1 MASDAGVQREA
12 LSSAPP
18 AATPWLEPALGL
30 HVSQESLPATPHSE
44 LEELSAVST
53 PKSNVSAGVV
63 PSRVSKASISAG
75 PARTGVQLFTDFDE
89 QLFDTSLYEFEDEN
103 EAETQLLVP
112 HATYQPQDHGK
123 GELSLAGRFSFV
135 QTDAFLLLSGLVV
148 IANITSLFM
157 EITGDGSADE
167 TRILCV
173 ADQVCLVFYIVEVL
187 LRLMHFRHFFF
198 VHASD
203 GGWNIFDLAIVCLG
217 VFDQWVSPL
226 ITHEAHASKN
236 GFGKHLAFWLPLLRF
251 IRVLRFLRLLKLI
264 GVLLRS
270 DLRWTESVWFA
281 SLVSVVIG
289 LSVILIGL
297 ETDIHSRLWE
307 PVNNMILLFFVFEL
321 AVNWRKSG
329 CLGFF
334 TCEDY
339 VWNCLDLLI
348 VALGI
353 FDQWALK
360 LWMGLVYGRQHSH
373 ELGDSLMVFRL
384 LRMLRILRV
393 LRLVKAVQP
402 LYILALGIVEAVQ
415 SMFWVLLLTLV
426 ALYCSGIMITR
437 CVGQGACL
445 GKEGDLVPQATRD
458 KFKSVADSM
467 FTLFVLMNGED
478 WVSAMPLLDMYPFIK
493 FTFVIFIII
502 STWALLSVM
511 TGVVS
516 DNMIF
521 AREAQTQKDDAQ
533 QGARRGKVEQAL
545 KELFVASG
553 SPMGTGRVSQS
564 DFLALLEVPFY
575 SKKLLE
581 TLPLVP
587 KKDLVDMF
595 TWLEKDGNDGK
606 VGFQEVLRGLVT
618 LLDPISSKTL
628 LQVDSELKYRFKNLR
643 EKAMEIDKEVK
654 ELSQRNENGHAAIL
668 SLIEELYAVS
678 GAKPSSALPSP
689 DAHSERTRS
698 SSPTPD
704 AQPTPAQSPV
714 DSGAMTPLSDFG
726 YL

>member
-1 MASDAGVQREA
+1 MASEGGTRKG
-12 LSSAPP
+12 SAPDSP
-18 AATPWLEPALGL
+18 LVARTLTPWPEP
-30 HVSQESLPATPHSE
+30 SESSE
-44 LEELSAVST
+44 LGVPSNVST
-53 PKSNVSAGVV
+53 PTSNVSAGVV
-63 PSRVSKASISAG
+63 NSRASRASTITAG
-75 PARTGVQLFTDFDE
+75 STRTGVQLFTDFDE

-103 EAETQLLVP
+103 EAEMQLLVP
-112 HATYQPQDHGK
+112 HATYQPQEHGK
-123 GELSLAGRFSFV
+123 EELSMAGRFSFV
-135 QTDAFLLLSGLVV
+135 QTDTFLLLSGLFVTV
-148 IANITSLFM
+148 NITSLFLK
-157 EITGDGSADE
+157 ITGECSPE
-167 TRILCV
+167 EEQILYFL
-173 ADQVCLVFYIVEVL
+173 DQLCLVFYIVEVL
-187 LRLMHFRHFFF
+187 LRIIHFRHHFF

-203 GGWNIFDLAIVCLG
+203 GSWNIFDLTIVCLG
-217 VFDQWVSPL
+217 VFDQWLSPL
-226 ITHEAHASKN
+226 IIQETHSGEGEVS
-236 GFGKHLAFWLPLLRF
+236 KHLAVWLPFLRF

-281 SLVSVVIG
+281 TLVSVVIG
-289 LSVILIGL
+289 LSVALIGL
-297 ETDIHSRLWE
+297 ETDIHSGMWE
-307 PVNNMILLFFVFEL
+307 PLNNLILLFFVFEL
-321 AVNWRKSG
+321 GVNWRKYG

-334 TCEDY
+334 TSEDCI
-339 VWNCLDLLI
+339 WNCLDLLI

-384 LRMLRILRV
+384 LRLLRILRV

-478 WVSAMPLLDMYPFIK
+478 WISAMPLLDMYPFIK

-533 QGARRGKVEQAL
+533 QGARRAKVEQAL
-545 KELFVASG
+545 KELFLAAG
-553 SPMGTGRVSQS
+553 SPMGTGRLSQS

-595 TWLEKDGNDGK
+595 TWLEKDGVDGK
-606 VGFQEVLRGLVT
+606 VDFQEVLRGLVT

-628 LQVDSELKYRFKNLR
+628 LQVDSELKHRFDDLR
-643 EKAMEIDKEVK
+643 QKAMEIDQEVK
-654 ELSQRNENGHAAIL
+654 ELNERNKHGHETIL
-668 SLIEELYAVS
+668 SLIDELCAVS
-678 GAKPSSALPSP
+678 GAKTSPTLPSP

-698 SSPTPD
+698 STPTPD
-704 AQPTPAQSPV
+704 VQPTPATSPM

-726 YL
+726 FL